1 VLGDVRERCFRWL
14 RREGLADPDGEGPM
28 ADPSA
33 CGPLEGL
40 AQAAT
45 QRGAIESLAPEGEV
59 EPDAAADLA
68 FAPRPGGRWSAAAD
82 GWNLHA
88 GVCIPAGDF
97 EGRERLVR
105 YAARPSFALGR
116 LRELPDGR
124 LAYRVRWAR
133 SASGPYRIMTP
144 LELLTRLAAIVP
156 PPRYPLST
164 YHGVL
169 APASR
174 WRAQVVPRPRDVP
187 AGCAHGVVGR
197 QVATAEEVPRPP
209 VPRDAVRAVGLLVP
223 LPEPEE
229 QEYSAVIPVER
240 WKQLADGALL
250 ARAPKIDWPTLLRRS
265 FAEDVLACPKCRGR
279 LQVLDVVAKPDEARR
294 LLEQLGLDGNGGHV
308 TEPTKRE
315 SGAARVVRDGDVRR
329 PRSPPARA
337 GPAAGG
343 ACIRSTSYPTPRG

>member
-1 VLGDVRERCFRWL
+1 
-14 RREGLADPDGEGPM
+14 
-28 ADPSA
+28 
-33 CGPLEGL
+33 
-40 AQAAT
+40 
-45 QRGAIESLAPEGEV
+45 
-59 EPDAAADLA
+59 
-68 FAPRPGGRWSAAAD
+68 
-82 GWNLHA
+82 
-88 GVCIPAGDF
+88 
-97 EGRERLVR
+97 
-105 YAARPSFALGR
+105 
-116 LRELPDGR
+116 
-124 LAYRVRWAR
+124 
-133 SASGPYRIMTP
+133 MTP
-144 LELLTRLAAIVP
+144 LELLARLAAIVP

-187 AGCAHGVVGR
+187 AGCAHADHPSSPPGNAHATGPPGRSPAVVGK
-197 QVATAEEVPRPP
+197 QVATEEEVPRPP
-209 VPRDAVRAVGLLVP
+209 VPRDAVRAVGLLAP

-229 QEYSAVIPVER
+229 KEYSAVIPVER

-250 ARAPKIDWPTLLRRS
+250 ARAAKIDWPTLLRRS

-294 LLEQLGLDGNGGHV
+294 LLEQLGLDGNGGQV

-315 SGAARVVRDGDVRR
+315 SGAARVVRDGDVCR